1 MNSVVFFLVFHV
13 LSITGEKLVKEGSI
27 EPMYG
32 MWLATAVL
40 IPVGAFL
47 SYKSTTDSVLFDKEW
62 YGKLMSKFKKS

>member
-1 MNSVVFFLVFHV
+1 
-13 LSITGEKLVKEGSI
+13 VKEGGI

-32 MWLATAVL
+32 MWLATVVL

-47 SYKSTTDSVLFDKEW
+47 TYKSTTDSVLFDKEW